1 MASFFGIRTVVTAVA
16 LAIGTWTTL
25 PGPAAAQSCSQPEP
39 ANFNGRLGDPANIS
53 AATRQAVMD
62 AINAYA
68 WTLDLKDAANFAN
81 LFTDSVMYEICTASG
96 ELIKRASNKSELVT
110 YITTQPFSFLTSR
123 GLTARHFMTNVVLAA
138 PQKDGDVDAL
148 IAMLVTLQPSYLDGP
163 IVDYTATLVA
173 TLTREADGRTRISK
187 LLTFTQQPVRI
198 TRAR

>member
-25 PGPAAAQSCSQPEP
+25 PGPAAAESCSQPEP

-81 LFTDSVMYEICTASG
+81 LFTDSEVRNLHRVGRVDQT
-96 ELIKRASNKSELVT
+96 
-110 YITTQPFSFLTSR
+110 SFKQVGAGYVHYDPAVLLLTSR
-123 GLTARHFMTNVVLAA
+123 GLTARHFMTNVVLER
-138 PQKDGDVDAL
+138 P
-148 IAMLVTLQPSYLDGP
+148 
-163 IVDYTATLVA
+163 
-173 TLTREADGRTRISK
+173 
-187 LLTFTQQPVRI
+187 
-198 TRAR
+198 